1 MTKCDFVSFDTLE
14 NASLI
19 KYPINIYSNEMN
31 ILIWALQFIN
41 KISKFH
47 NKKFSF
53 SFIFNSFS
61 IALKKDTEN
70 KDYMIQDMMIFS
82 GIYHYNDNELIEFLS
97 ENEKYELLYKQYKE
111 IIKCCKEFKNYNI
124 SIKLF
129 KNGIFNKELLYFFV
143 SIILNILNTN
153 DINNNEFF
161 KNVVLCENKLINPSK
176 CIFVHIKSNDIQKEK
191 NKEASIDY

>member
-1 MTKCDFVSFDTLE
+1 ME
-14 NASLI
+14 NDSLI
-19 KYPINIYSNEMN
+19 KYPINNYSNELN

-47 NKKFSF
+47 TKKFSF

-61 IALKKDTEN
+61 IALKKDIEN

-111 IIKCCKEFKNYNI
+111 IIKCFKEFKNYNI

-161 KNVVLCENKLINPSK
+161 KNVVLYENKLINPSK
-176 CIFVHIKSNDIQKEK
+176 CIFL
-191 NKEASIDY
+191 Y